1 MTTPF
6 GFTDVGFAIKTTED
20 VRTDMRD
27 NIAGVFGASFDTTDG
42 SAAGEVTAIF
52 AAQVGE
58 LWEVTEQVA
67 NSTDRDSATGPALD
81 SIGALTGTIR
91 NSAESSTVVATL
103 TGDPL
108 TVITTAFRAATAS
121 TEAPFAATES
131 TVLVALDAWVLSTAY
146 DVDDQVTNGGNAYV
160 CTVAG
165 TSDSSGGPTT
175 ESTAI
180 PDNTVTW
187 AFLGNGTG
195 AVAATLTAVDSGVVV
210 AAVRDLTVIQTPVTG
225 LLSVTNLVEAIA
237 GNDVES
243 DPDYRVRQVEE
254 LALQGSHTAA
264 AIRAEL
270 LELDGVVAAH
280 VFMNLTDTTDGDG
293 VPPHAVEALVQG
305 GDTQEIV
312 DLLGREIVTGIV
324 SFGNTSGSTTDSEGT
339 TFTVNFSRP
348 GEILVYVRETL
359 TKVAATYLGD
369 DAAKTAIVAYGD
381 TEQVIGKDV
390 VSSSVGAAVLPVKI
404 GGVVVA
410 GVTGVIKNVRT
421 DAFTDVIGAPSA
433 WAASTAYSATPG
445 SRSVVTNDGGRA
457 YICTT
462 AGTSAGSGGPTGEG
476 TAITDNTAVWRWLG
490 ADVAV
495 STREI
500 ALLDLSRIT
509 ISSSSAT
516 P

>member
-1 MTTPF
+1 MATLF
-6 GFTDVGFAIKTTED
+6 GFTDTGFAVKTAED
-20 VRTDMRD
+20 TRSEMRA
-27 NIAGVFGASFDTTDG
+27 NVAGVFGSSFDTTDG
-42 SAAGEVTAIF
+42 SAAGETIAIF

-58 LWEVTEQVA
+58 LWEVVEQVA
-67 NSTDRDSATGPALD
+67 NSTDRDSATGPSLD
-81 SIGALTGTIR
+81 AIGALTGTIR

-108 TVITTAFRAATAS
+108 TVITSAFRAATAS
-121 TEAPFAATES
+121 TEAAFAATES
-131 TVLVALDAWVLSTAY
+131 TVLVALTAWVLSTAY
-146 DVDDQVTNGGNAYV
+146 VIGDRVTNAGNAYV

-175 ESTAI
+175 ESTSI
-180 PDNTVTW
+180 TDNTVTW
-187 AFLGNGTG
+187 AFLGAGTG
-195 AVAATLTAVDSGVVV
+195 AVDATLTAVDSGVVV
-210 AAVRDLTVIQTPVTG
+210 AAVRDLTVIQTPITG
-225 LLSVTNLVEAIA
+225 LLGITNLVEAVA
-237 GNDVES
+237 GNAVES

-270 LELDGVVAAH
+270 LELDGVRAAH
-280 VFMNLTDTTDGDG
+280 VFMNLTDVTDVDG

-305 GDTQEIV
+305 GDDQDIV
-312 DLLGREIVTGIV
+312 DLLGREICSGIV

-359 TKVAATYLGD
+359 TKVAATYAGD
-369 DAAKTAIVAYGD
+369 DVAKAAIVTYGD
-381 TEQVIGKDV
+381 VEQIIGKDV
-390 VSSSVGAAVLPVKI
+390 VPSSVGAAVLPVKV

-421 DAFTDVIGAPSA
+421 DAFTDVIGAPVA
-433 WAASTAYSATPG
+433 WVLSTAYSATPG
-445 SRSVVTNDGGRA
+445 TRSVVTNDGGRA

-476 TAITDNTAVWRWLG
+476 TAITDGTVVWRWLG

-500 ALLDLSRIT
+500 ALLDISRIT